1 MGARASGMGYASS
14 CLSDE
19 WSIFN
24 NIGALATLKDLK
36 ASFTYD
42 AHPSFKPFN
51 KAALVVAV
59 PFPIGVAGIGLYRT
73 GDDLYNEQILTS
85 GFSSKFGLASL
96 GIKLNYI
103 QYTID
108 GFGQK
113 GLLSVSFG
121 GVAELTPQL
130 SVGAHI
136 VNLNQPK
143 ISSLDDT
150 RIPTL
155 LVAGVSFK
163 PSGKVVVVTELEKDL
178 DYPLMW
184 KTGLEY
190 QAHKKFSIR
199 TGFNVNPTGGFM
211 GFGFNPRKFTLDYAC
226 QYRFNLGTRHQ
237 ATVGYKFKAKEK

>member
-1 MGARASGMGYASS
+1 MGARASGLGYASS

-24 NIGALATLKDLK
+24 NIGALATLKDVK
-36 ASFTYD
+36 VGFTYD

-51 KAALVVAV
+51 KAAMVFVIPLEV
-59 PFPIGVAGIGLYRT
+59 GVAGLGVYRT
-73 GDDLYNEQILTS
+73 GDNLYNEQILTA

-103 QYTID
+103 QYNVD
-108 GFGQK
+108 GFGRK
-113 GLLSVSFG
+113 GVFSLSFG
-121 GVAELTPQL
+121 GVAELTPRL
-130 SVGAHI
+130 SVGAYI

-143 ISSLDDT
+143 LSIIDDN
-150 RIPTL
+150 RLPTQL
-155 LVAGVSFK
+155 IAGISFK
-163 PSGKVVVVTELEKDL
+163 ASGKVIIATELEKDL

-184 KTGLEY
+184 KSGMEC
-190 QAHKKFSIR
+190 QIHKKFTVR
-199 TGFNVNPTGGFM
+199 TGFNVSPTGGFM

-226 QYRFNLGTRHQ
+226 QYRFNLGMRHQ